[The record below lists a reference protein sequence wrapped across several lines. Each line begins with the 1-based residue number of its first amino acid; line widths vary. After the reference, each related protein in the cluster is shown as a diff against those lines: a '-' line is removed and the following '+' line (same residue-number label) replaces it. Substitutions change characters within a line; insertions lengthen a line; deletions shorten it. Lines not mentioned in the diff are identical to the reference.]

1 MEIKA
6 AIKTAREL
14 IPEFFPGAETASLR
28 LEGAEIS
35 EDERYWLV
43 TFSFFE
49 QPTAE
54 SPFKEPMF
62 MMPVRAYKTFKLK
75 VADGGFVGF
84 RNGFLDAA

>member
-14 IPEFFPGAETASLR
+14 IPEFFPGAESASLR

-54 SPFKEPMF
+54 NPLKEAMFVMPM
-62 MMPVRAYKTFKLK
+62 RAYKTFKLK